1 MTWPH
6 IFLCIWAHNYTSL
19 LSLEAIIPSL
29 CYLSSRPIIAIVV
42 VQKLMCPIQFG
53 FLLPSYWHILSKAT
67 LKDGADKVTSRYLPS
82 AYITAASDAF
92 TLGVNPNNSLNKASY
107 FHRDGGFTTR
117 YEINL

>member
-1 MTWPH
+1 MLLKFPP
-6 IFLCIWAHNYTSL
+6 NYRHPRGP
-19 LSLEAIIPSL
+19 EANVSHSVIIPH
-29 CYLSSRPIIAIVV
+29 
-42 VQKLMCPIQFG
+42 G

-92 TLGVNPNNSLNKASY
+92 TLGVNPNSLNKASY